1 MCNPAIF
8 DYHFA
13 ELRKVQQ
20 LYLGRGPVI
29 MITHPPF
36 IHNLLKSYLCVT
48 LTEKHS
54 LSQELTVPTI
64 PNFETKM
71 LRFLLLL
78 LLLLTYHL
86 EEVNDCSS
94 NPCKNNG
101 TCTDLVKRYNCSCA
115 PGFTGPH
122 CETGLLSY
130 SDVPDLACART
141 WLTLIYFSGTML
153 CKKGNCL

>member
-1 MCNPAIF
+1 
-8 DYHFA
+8 
-13 ELRKVQQ
+13 
-20 LYLGRGPVI
+20 

-36 IHNLLKSYLCVT
+36 IHNWLKSYLCVT
-48 LTEKHS
+48 LTEKKLLRCKALIES
-54 LSQELTVPTI
+54 GI
-64 PNFETKM
+64 DGPNDSKFRNKDAEIFIIIIT
-71 LRFLLLL
+71 F
-78 LLLLTYHL
+78 LTYHL
-86 EEVNDCSS
+86 EEVNDCAS